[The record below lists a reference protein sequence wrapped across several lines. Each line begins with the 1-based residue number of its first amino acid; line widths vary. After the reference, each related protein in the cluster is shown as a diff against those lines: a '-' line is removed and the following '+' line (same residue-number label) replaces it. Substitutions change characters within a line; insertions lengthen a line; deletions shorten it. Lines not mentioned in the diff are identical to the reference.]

1 MNKTWIVMCPN
12 WKSEDHVNKPHGWLL
27 PKESLSKVENRYFDP
42 VIKCI
47 VCDCEFSL
55 QQGLK
60 EAFSSDNPFIVHHF
74 QYNAIES
81 GKVEITVEQLKT
93 VKFSEPFEDIP
104 EVYLTPSFPVAAV
117 PGYITSVQF
126 SIFSCDVGAQNKTGE
141 RSWTAYGNRGY
152 AAIPIW
158 RKLLSNS
165 KKYQLRKDFRAELV
179 ELESAFE
186 VFVSEFL
193 GRSLRSKLRGE
204 TINWLLKRS
213 IEEVLKVGF
222 TELMGRPLSKL
233 EPEAY
238 ARWQRSVKE
247 LRDFIVH
254 RGAFVS
260 DEQAREA
267 REAVFDLM
275 TRIDPKTID
284 YFAVEVEKVRSKHP
298 NMSFG
303 TATIKGRGNKAANRA
318 S

>member
-1 MNKTWIVMCPN
+1 
-12 WKSEDHVNKPHGWLL
+12 
-27 PKESLSKVENRYFDP
+27 
-42 VIKCI
+42 
-47 VCDCEFSL
+47 
-55 QQGLK
+55 
-60 EAFSSDNPFIVHHF
+60 
-74 QYNAIES
+74 
-81 GKVEITVEQLKT
+81 
-93 VKFSEPFEDIP
+93 
-104 EVYLTPSFPVAAV
+104 
-117 PGYITSVQF
+117 
-126 SIFSCDVGAQNKTGE
+126 
-141 RSWTAYGNRGY
+141 
-152 AAIPIW
+152 
-158 RKLLSNS
+158 
-165 KKYQLRKDFRAELV
+165 LV

-222 TELMGRPLSKL
+222 TELTGRPLSKL

-303 TATIKGRGNKAANRA
+303 TATIKGRGNKAVNRA

>member
-1 MNKTWIVMCPN
+1 MCPN
-12 WKSEDHVNKPHGWLL
+12 WKSEDHVNKPHAWSL
-27 PKESLSKVENRYFDP
+27 PKESLSKVESRYFDP

-60 EAFSSDNPFIVHHF
+60 EAFSSDNPFVVHMF
-74 QYNAIES
+74 QYNAVES
-81 GKVEITVEQLKT
+81 GKVEITVGQLKT
-93 VKFSEPFEDIP
+93 VKFSEPFEDVP
-104 EVYLTPSFPVAAV
+104 EVYLTPNFPVVAV
-117 PGYITSVQF
+117 PGHITKTQF
-126 SIFSCDVGAQNKTGE
+126 RIFSCDVGAQNKTGE
-141 RSWTAYGNRGY
+141 ISWSAYGNRGY

-165 KKYQLRKDFRAELV
+165 KKHQLQKDFRAELV

-186 VFVSEFL
+186 VFISEFPR
-193 GRSLRSKLRGE
+193 RSLRSKLREE
-204 TINWLLKRS
+204 TINWVLKRS
-213 IEEVLKVGF
+213 TEEVLKVGF
-222 TELMGRPLSKL
+222 TELTGSPLSKL

-238 ARWQRSVKE
+238 VRWQRNVKE
-247 LRDFIVH
+247 LRDSVVH

-284 YFAVEVEKVRSKHP
+284 YFAIKVGKVRSKHP
-298 NMSFG
+298 DMTFG
-303 TATIKGRGNKAANRA
+303 AVKIKGRAK
-318 S
+318 